1 MKFTNHHVSD
11 LVVRIK
17 NAAQREHSS
26 VSVPNVKVVKSI
38 LNVLKE
44 EGYVSSYQEDGYA
57 INVSLK
63 YDNRSKSIISDFV
76 VVSKPSKRIYSNLE
90 DVPSY
95 YNGLGVT
102 IISTSKGVMSDS
114 QARQAGVGGEIL
126 CQIF

>member
-17 NAAQREHSS
+17 NAAQREHNL
-26 VSVPNVKVVKSI
+26 VSVPNVKIVKSI

-44 EGYVSSYQEDGYA
+44 EGYIASYKEDGYA
-57 INVSLK
+57 IDVFLK
-63 YDNRSKSIISDFV
+63 YENSKSIISDFI
-76 VVSKPSKRIYSNLE
+76 VVSKPSKRKHASLE
-90 DVPSY
+90 EVPSY

-102 IISTSKGVMSDS
+102 VVSTSKGVMSDS